1 MAGVGSEWMGE
12 MIERL
17 GRFFKDFF
25 VGISYFEIA
34 QTARQEKRSRQDLF
48 MVIAFGDL
56 LGVPIFPPY
65 FSLRILPYVLPT
77 VEPWKKGL
85 LRERD
90 LTEVKSL

>member
-1 MAGVGSEWMGE
+1 MGE
-12 MIERL
+12 KIDRL
-17 GRFFKDFF
+17 GKFLKDFF
-25 VGISYFEIA
+25 VGISYLEIA
-34 QTARQEKRSRQDLF
+34 HTARQEKRSRQDLF

-77 VEPWKKGL
+77 IDSWKKGM

>member
-1 MAGVGSEWMGE
+1 MDER
-12 MIERL
+12 IERL

-25 VGISYFEIA
+25 VGISYLEIA

-65 FSLRILPYVLPT
+65 FSLRIFPYVLPT
-77 VEPWKKGL
+77 IEPWKKGM